1 MKKNV
6 GFIGSG
12 KMAQAMIGGMLESR
26 TVTKDQILA
35 SALTSR
41 TIHWMEKRYGIE
53 MFKDNTRV
61 ASESDYLFFA
71 VKPYV
76 YPEVIEEVKGHL
88 KEDTI
93 IITIAPGVS
102 IKDMTDV
109 FGKQAK
115 VVRSMPNTPS
125 LVGEGM
131 TVICP
136 NENVSDEEQGEVM
149 EIFQA
154 FSQVEVMEEKLM
166 DAVPAISGSSPA
178 YVYVMIE
185 AMADGAVK
193 QGVPRNLAY
202 RLASQAVLGAA
213 KMVRDT
219 DFHPGELKDQVC
231 TPSGTTIKAIA
242 ALEENGF
249 RNSIIKAMDAT
260 RGE

>member
-1 MKKNV
+1 MDKNI

-26 TVTKDQILA
+26 MVNKDQIFA
-35 SALTSR
+35 SALTTR
-41 TIHWMEKRYGIE
+41 TINWMEERYGIE
-53 MFKDNTRV
+53 MFKDNKKV

-88 KEDTI
+88 KKGAI

-102 IKDMTDV
+102 IKDITDV
-109 FGKQAK
+109 FGEQTK

-125 LVGEGM
+125 FVGEGM
-131 TVICP
+131 TVISP
-136 NENVSDEEQGEVM
+136 NELVSDEEQGEVIK
-149 EIFQA
+149 IFEA
-154 FSQVEVMEEKLM
+154 FSQVEVMEEKQM
-166 DAVPAISGSSPA
+166 DAIPAVSGSSPA

-193 QGVPRNLAY
+193 QGIPRRQAY

-219 DFHPGELKDQVC
+219 DIHPGELKDQVC
-231 TPSGTTIKAIA
+231 TPKGTTIKAIA

-249 RNSIIKAMDAT
+249 RNSIIKAMEAT
-260 RGE
+260 REE